1 MGEVYRA
8 TDLHLF
14 RDVALK
20 VLPAE
25 VAADTE
31 RLERFRLEARALAAL
46 DHPAIV
52 TVHSARGGWRS
63 LLDHEP
69 G

>member
-8 TDLHLF
+8 TDERLL

-25 VAADTE
+25 VAADAD
-31 RLERFRLEARALAAL
+31 RLRRFRLEARALAAL
-46 DHPAIV
+46 DHPCIV
-52 TVHSARGGWRS
+52 TVHSVEEAEG
-63 LLDHEP
+63 P
-69 G
+69 F